1 MANEQMTDQGTQVCL
16 VIGAGPGLGQRVAH
30 TFAKAGMTVVS
41 VRRTGEDQDT
51 ALSEAPVPG
60 TQITR
65 YVCDATD
72 PVALR
77 ELFDDVQT
85 TLGPI
90 EVVVFNVGRPLR
102 AGVLETSPDEY
113 RDMWQTNAYA
123 GMLVGQQAVRV
134 MQARSRGTVI
144 FSGAT
149 ASLRGGAGF
158 SAFASAK
165 SALRAFAQSL
175 AREFGPQGIH
185 VAHVVIDGGIDSAK
199 LRQQQPERANN
210 AGVDGLLNPQ
220 SIASAYLN
228 LHEQPRDA
236 WTFELDLRPWAE
248 RW

>member
-1 MANEQMTDQGTQVCL
+1 
-16 VIGAGPGLGQRVAH
+16 
-30 TFAKAGMTVVS
+30 
-41 VRRTGEDQDT
+41 
-51 ALSEAPVPG
+51 
-60 TQITR
+60 
-65 YVCDATD
+65 
-72 PVALR
+72 
-77 ELFDDVQT
+77 
-85 TLGPI
+85 
-90 EVVVFNVGRPLR
+90 
-102 AGVLETSPDEY
+102 
-113 RDMWQTNAYA
+113 MWQTNAYA
-123 GMLVGQQAVRV
+123 GLLVGQQAVRV

-220 SIASAYLN
+220 SIASAYLS